1 MIMKCVLRLIYQCVC
16 GVCVFGV
23 VVCVCVCVMEDKGRC
38 AFVASNLC
46 GQFYFGCLLG
56 LQTMKD
62 FVKCIY
68 SGTHPREK
76 STK

>member
-1 MIMKCVLRLIYQCVC
+1 MCAQINISVCVWCVC
-16 GVCVFGV
+16 VWCGG
-23 VVCVCVCVMEDKGRC
+23 VCVCVCVMEDKGRC